1 MIPLKN
7 ISIGTDLV
15 TIGRI
20 EKVFLRHKKR
30 FAEKILSTK
39 ELKEFELAKAPVNFL
54 AKRFAAKEA
63 AVKALGTGFADGV
76 SFKDIILEHDS
87 MGAPLLKLEGKFA
100 LIASLKKL
108 SNWQIS
114 LSDNETMVLAFVVAI

>member
-1 MIPLKN
+1 MIQLKN

-15 TIGRI
+15 TIDRI
-20 EKVFLRHKKR
+20 EKVFLKYKKS
-30 FAEKILSTK
+30 FAQKILSAR

-76 SFKDIILEHDS
+76 SFQDIILEHNS
-87 MGAPLLKLEGKFA
+87 MGAPLLKLEGRFA
-100 LIASLKKL
+100 HIASLKNL